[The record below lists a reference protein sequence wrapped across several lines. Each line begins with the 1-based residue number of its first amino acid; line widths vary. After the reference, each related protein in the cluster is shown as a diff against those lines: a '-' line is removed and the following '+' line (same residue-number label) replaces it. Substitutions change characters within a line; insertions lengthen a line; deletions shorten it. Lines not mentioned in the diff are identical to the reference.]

1 MSKITNTG
9 VFIVEGSAAAADVA
23 GSSQIWVKSDTPST
37 LYHTDDAGTDHRIN
51 GTTVSAET
59 ATTSGT
65 TVTLSGI
72 PAGVT
77 RVDVLF
83 EGVSSNGTGEFMLRL
98 GDSGGIE
105 TSGYQSNSSNGD
117 NVDEDTTSLKIS
129 YGISAATSRNGI
141 IHLRLKDATN
151 NTWISGG
158 ILDKRTGTSLISFSS
173 GAKSLSGALTQIQLL
188 NTAGNTWDAGSL
200 ALAWS

>member
-1 MSKITNTG
+1 MSKITSTQLHLN
-9 VFIVEGSAAAADVA
+9 EAASA
-23 GSSQIWVKSDTPST
+23 GSSTAAQGQIWVKSDAPSS
-37 LYHTDDAGTDHRIN
+37 LYYTDDAGTDFRL
-51 GTTVSAET
+51 GTTVSSEFAS
-59 ATTSGT
+59 TSGT
-65 TVTLSGI
+65 TVSLTGI

-98 GDSGGIE
+98 GTASGIE
-105 TSGYQSNSSNGD
+105 TSGYQSGSSNGD
-117 NVDEDTTSLKIS
+117 NADEDTTSLKLS

-141 IHLRLKDATN
+141 IHLRLKDVAN

-158 ILDKRTGTSLISFSS
+158 ILDKRTGANLLSYSA
-173 GAKSLSGALTQIQLL
+173 GAKSLGGALTQMQLL

-200 ALAWS
+200 ALQWS

>member
-1 MSKITNTG
+1 MAKITNTG
-9 VFIVEGSAAAADVA
+9 VFIVEGSDDAANVA
-23 GSSQIWVKSDTPST
+23 GSSQLWVKSETPSS
-37 LYHTDDAGTDHRIN
+37 LYHTDDAGNKHRL
-51 GTTVSAET
+51 GTTVSGEF

-65 TVTLSGI
+65 TVSLTGI

-77 RVDVLF
+77 KVDVLF
-83 EGVSSNGTGEFMLRL
+83 EGVSSNGTGEYMLRL
-98 GDSGGIE
+98 GTASGIE

-117 NVDEDTTSLKIS
+117 NVDEDTTSLKLS

-158 ILDKRTGTSLISFSS
+158 ILDKRTGTSLISFNA
-173 GAKSLSGALTQIQLL
+173 GAKSLGGALTQMQLL
-188 NTAGNTWDAGSL
+188 NTAGNTWDAGSI